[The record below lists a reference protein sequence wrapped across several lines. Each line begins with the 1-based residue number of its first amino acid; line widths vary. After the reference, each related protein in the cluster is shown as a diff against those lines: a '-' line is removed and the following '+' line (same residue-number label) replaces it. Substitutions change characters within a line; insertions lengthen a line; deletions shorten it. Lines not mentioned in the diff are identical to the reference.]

1 MDMSIDNHTLIE
13 DSAPVDDVSVD
24 ASCDFGIEHIDS
36 NNMLVGITGSSTSS
50 NVASSSSSSTS
61 ESQSA
66 PPMVFIG
73 VEEHDG
79 ARSSVFATSDG
90 TKYWKPDV
98 DPSYIPVLGS
108 VYDSWEHVTNMYD
121 AYAAKAGFSTRLGTH
136 RKINDV
142 TRHRYILCNRAG
154 KPKLQNFNSM
164 NPDPVS
170 ASKTSRSSLTDCG
183 ACIRS
188 KFDPDTQKYTLYT
201 FVEAHNHELIGPE
214 FMDFSSKRRMLDF
227 STQQFIHQL
236 SLNKIGAS
244 VAHNVQCSLKGGHHN
259 VRGTKT
265 EFKNFARAIRIF
277 IGDRDAKL
285 VLDTLEER
293 TKNLHNFFYES
304 LIVGNELKSLFWADD
319 VSRCNYEVFGEVLAF
334 DATYKTNQYCMI
346 FVPFTGVDHHKKC
359 VTFGAGLISDETI
372 ESYTWLLQCFLK
384 AHVTQPRLVLTDQDG
399 SMKSAIEAVFYQ
411 SAHRLCMWH
420 IMRKLPSKIEDDA
433 VDNAALRKSIH
444 KLVWNLIIKPCDF
457 EEKWQLLMAEYGLA
471 NHDWLTT
478 MYNMRG
484 DWIPAYF
491 RDLPMCCLMKT
502 TSICESSNAFFK
514 VNSSGGNT
522 LLQFLMCFD
531 TAIDAQRNNQRKLEF
546 DTNTTVPEIHTRLP
560 IERHAASLYTITIFK
575 EVQKEIERSL
585 YQCSG
590 GLTRTVGTT
599 KIYTIAHANRKF
611 VTVNE
616 FEVSIDLA
624 AKTVSCSC
632 LCFTR
637 IGFLCRH
644 IFYVFRCNQ
653 VNKIPQKYM
662 SARWARNAL
671 PSRVYD
677 IANRYSVDTSESGVL
692 RNEIMGI
699 VPQCT
704 DRLRRQPD
712 QLAEFLSKLKELK
725 KHIFSEVA
733 YDPSQERTSAV
744 ISDILRQPEF
754 GTSSFVPTQGIRN
767 KGCGTDKRLIGPGEK
782 AIEAFKKGPR
792 LCKKCNKYVYDHDS
806 RNCDKVRRAT
816 EIAAAAAA
824 AAAAASAVASA
835 DPFDTHVH
843 QAVDSANQ
851 PCVDDGAPVV
861 PPNAPPVRRQPT
873 RAAKRSS
880 GRAAGSP
887 AT

>member
-1 MDMSIDNHTLIE
+1 MGLVRLRYLIANVRSFSKLNSSRKFESDVPKGHLAVYVGQIQKRRFVVPISFLDQPLFQDLLRHSEEELGFDHPMGGLTISCHE
-13 DSAPVDDVSVD
+13 DA
-24 ASCDFGIEHIDS
+24 F
-36 NNMLVGITGSSTSS
+36 
-50 NVASSSSSSTS
+50 
-61 ESQSA
+61 
-66 PPMVFIG
+66 
-73 VEEHDG
+73 VELTARLPYG
-79 ARSSVFATSDG
+79 ARSSVFAAYDG

-154 KPKLQNFNSM
+154 KPKLQSFNSM
-164 NPDPVS
+164 NPEPVS

-188 KFDPDTQKYTLYT
+188 KFDPETQKYTLYT

-411 SAHRLCMWH
+411 SSHRLCMWH

-471 NHDWLTT
+471 GHDWLTT

-590 GLTRTVGTT
+590 GLTRTV
-599 KIYTIAHANRKF
+599 
-611 VTVNE
+611 
-616 FEVSIDLA
+616 
-624 AKTVSCSC
+624 
-632 LCFTR
+632 
-637 IGFLCRH
+637 
-644 IFYVFRCNQ
+644 
-653 VNKIPQKYM
+653 
-662 SARWARNAL
+662 
-671 PSRVYD
+671 
-677 IANRYSVDTSESGVL
+677 
-692 RNEIMGI
+692 
-699 VPQCT
+699 
-704 DRLRRQPD
+704 
-712 QLAEFLSKLKELK
+712 
-725 KHIFSEVA
+725 
-733 YDPSQERTSAV
+733 
-744 ISDILRQPEF
+744 
-754 GTSSFVPTQGIRN
+754 
-767 KGCGTDKRLIGPGEK
+767 
-782 AIEAFKKGPR
+782 
-792 LCKKCNKYVYDHDS
+792 
-806 RNCDKVRRAT
+806 VRRAT